1 MYPPKYPNPPEKK
14 IYRTSI
20 EFPSL
25 LKEAKISINEIVVR
39 SCKPLFAYF
48 CG

>member
-20 EFPSL
+20 EIPQKYIEINDVRLHFPSQV
-25 LKEAKISINEIVVR
+25 ET
-39 SCKPLFAYF
+39 
-48 CG
+48 